1 MKHQFLCP
9 NHREELTNKPIQALR
24 SWANTN
30 ETGIVLAGVGQHY
43 DALPHLGCAFEVAEI
58 ILTGHF
64 VEQEKAISLL
74 TKSALILADSL
85 RVLGYEEQRVSVLQL
100 TLNRLDKVS
109 NAAVLFSDQMNTL
122 GAALGSTLE
131 VSNTLH

>member
-9 NHREELTNKPIQALR
+9 NHRQELTNKPTRALR

-30 ETGIVLAGVGQHY
+30 ETGVCLAGVGQHY

-64 VEQEKAISLL
+64 VEQDKAVSIL
-74 TKSALILADSL
+74 TKSALSLAHSL
-85 RVLGYEEQRVSVLQL
+85 NVLGYEEQRVSVLQL
-100 TLNRLDKVS
+100 TLNRLNKVDGVS
-109 NAAVLFSDQMNTL
+109 SLFSEHLVSLET
-122 GAALGSTLE
+122 ALCLRK
-131 VSNTLH
+131 TLH

>member
-9 NHREELTNKPIQALR
+9 NHREELINTPVSALR

-30 ETGIVLAGVGQHY
+30 ETGVILAGVGQHY

-74 TKSALILADSL
+74 TKSALILAASL
-85 RVLGYEEQRVSVLQL
+85 KVLGYEDQRVSVLQL
-100 TLNRLDKVS
+100 TLNRLNKVP
-109 NAAVLFSDQMNTL
+109 NVTELYIDQL
-122 GAALGSTLE
+122 ITLE
-131 VSNTLH
+131 SALEMQMTLH